1 MFPVPAGLDR
11 SLSPLTSSS
20 LPYPCKVLEIGLGC
34 GQSNVG
40 AGVRLWNEIFK
51 NTQGRKLD
59 LHVMEYDGECASA
72 WLQRWSK
79 EFPHVNLWL
88 FTGDQSNA
96 TTLTSI
102 LREGGGEYDAIV
114 EDGGHSMLQ
123 QQVSL
128 RMLFPALKPGGF
140 CKWRN
145 QLALPRLSP
154 FCE

>member
-1 MFPVPAGLDR
+1 
-11 SLSPLTSSS
+11 
-20 LPYPCKVLEIGLGC
+20 
-34 GQSNVG
+34 
-40 AGVRLWNEIFK
+40 
-51 NTQGRKLD
+51 
-59 LHVMEYDGECASA
+59 MEYDGECASLWQQKWA
-72 WLQRWSK
+72 K
-79 EFPHVNLWL
+79 EFPHVNLRL

-96 TTLTSI
+96 TTLASI

-140 CKWRN
+140 CEWRC
-145 QLALPRLSP
+145 QPALPRSSI